1 MKIDSLSPNPL
12 SSNPSEGAGQVKN
25 SGHADQGSRVQG
37 AGASD
42 RADLSDRARLLAKAR
57 TSFQNT
63 PDINQEKVAD
73 VKKRVD
79 SGTYSIPTDQLVRRL
94 LHRLNQIPPE

>member
-25 SGHADQGSRVQG
+25 SGHTEQGSRVQG

-42 RADLSDRARLLAKAR
+42 RADLSDRARLLGKAR
-57 TSFQNT
+57 AAFQNT
-63 PDINQEKVAD
+63 SEVNQEKVAD
-73 VKKRVD
+73 IKQRVD
-79 SGTYSIPTDQLVRRL
+79 SGTYTVPADQLARRL